1 MKKIKFII
9 HFKQDVIQSKGSDIL
24 LVITT
29 EAANAGLLRDI
40 NLHKHF
46 DQGWLHSSRN
56 ETRSGVGTQTHQQ
69 TQTEKIKWVIIIFY
83 NSRYFCV
90 ESDKKGDDLEAIKKD
105 IMEKV
110 NDAARK
116 ADLADIDLSDPTA

>member
-69 TQTEKIKWVIIIFY
+69 TQTEKIIWVIIIFY
-83 NSRYFCV
+83 NKILVYSKR
-90 ESDKKGDDLEAIKKD
+90 ETL
-105 IMEKV
+105 
-110 NDAARK
+110 
-116 ADLADIDLSDPTA
+116 